1 MHTCFFFGF
10 FVFEHARFAHAKKNI
25 KEILVVF
32 FLLVGVETQG
42 GFFFFSHALHFRF
55 VVVSG
60 ASLAFVVVVVVVV
73 VVVGREVGGAVF
85 GKVIALLVVSAGFG
99 VLGGAGVEGFDA
111 MFIVFLSPFGPY
123 KLDVKAIETKV
134 VIP

>member
-1 MHTCFFFGF
+1 M
-10 FVFEHARFAHAKKNI
+10 
-25 KEILVVF
+25 
-32 FLLVGVETQG
+32 ETQG

-73 VVVGREVGGAVF
+73 VVVGREVGGSVF

-111 MFIVFLSPFGPY
+111 MFMVFLSPLGPY
-123 KLDVKAIETKV
+123 KLDLKVIEIKV
-134 VIP
+134 FIP